1 MRVILAE
8 KPDMGLN
15 IATAIGIS
23 KRDKGYITLKS
34 GDIVT
39 WAIGHLIQQKQPDT
53 YPGYEEWTI
62 ENLPFVPEPIQMEE
76 DPAKKDQLKVVKSLL
91 QKSDSCVIAT
101 DPEREGEHIAR
112 TILEYVGYRGQ
123 LKRLWI
129 NDLTPETILQGFQ
142 NLKDASEYD
151 NLAAAA
157 KVRAA
162 ADYWMGITATRFF
175 TVLAQTVLHESAV
188 LSVGRVQT
196 PTLRLVYDREQEI
209 ENFVPKPFYTVSAD
223 FKADQDTYR
232 GQWFKEDPIEGKT
245 YRLDSL
251 EAAKAI
257 QEKVKGHE
265 GKIISYRSKEARRQA
280 PSLLDGAALQTAA
293 RKLLGFDI
301 QKSTKLLQSVYDK
314 HYCSYPRTKSQH
326 LSDNAADQLADNLN
340 KLRLDSKYAN
350 LFPETIVSLKGN
362 KRFVNNEKAAEHHAI
377 VPTGRNPEKYIMDEK
392 LKLSPDEEKL
402 YKLILQHTL
411 AAFHPEGMDQ
421 ETEVVTTAAGEL
433 FYSKGVFTLK
443 SGWRTIALTSSKEE
457 ESESESTPE
466 KAVSKMK
473 IPALQE
479 GQKVETTGVDQL
491 VGSTSK
497 PRRLHDT
504 DLVNMMQYAGNSID
518 QDEVD
523 NEVFQQLKEK
533 GIGTPATRVE
543 TIQKLIQEQFIRVDK
558 SLIYLTDK
566 GRHFMSMVYDHPLA
580 SIELTGEFEKK
591 LQLVASG
598 EIRPED
604 LQEEFKV
611 FTYDI
616 LSLQGGLTQ
625 KMLAMKKDKPL
636 FDTRVTLGECPSCG
650 KTIIEGKKG
659 FGCSGWKEGCTFTIW
674 KTFRNAKI
682 TTKQATDLLAGKE
695 ILLKNIL
702 PSAEGKK
709 PYDLL
714 LKLNGDKLESRFPTV
729 DDKSIGSCPL
739 CQKPVISYGT
749 YYACTG
755 RQDGCPVSISQ
766 EFRKVKL
773 PERAV
778 KALLAGKEVLL
789 KDLAKANGEGTYS
802 IYIFLKD
809 GKISSRFPETED
821 LSLGSC
827 PRCQKSVL
835 ETKWNYSCSNRAGG
849 CTFKLQKEFLGVE
862 VKAAQ
867 IKKLLKRGYTDKL
880 TGLKGGK
887 NGTFDTSL
895 GYDAEN
901 NRYSF
906 VKTKS

>member
-15 IATAIGIS
+15 IATALGIS
-23 KRDKGYITLKS
+23 KRDKGYITLRS
-34 GDIVT
+34 GDVVT
-39 WAIGHLIQQKQPDT
+39 WAIGHLIKPKQPDT

-62 ENLPFVPEPIQMEE
+62 ENLPFIPEPIMEE

-112 TILEYVGYRGQ
+112 TILEYLGYRGQ

-129 NDLTPETILQGFQ
+129 NDLTPETILLGFQ
-142 NLKDASEYD
+142 TLKDASEYD

-162 ADYWMGITATRFF
+162 ADFWMGITATRFF
-175 TVLAQTVLHESAV
+175 TVLAKTVLHESAV
-188 LSVGRVQT
+188 LSAGRVQT
-196 PTLRLVYDREQEI
+196 PTLRLIYDREREI

-223 FKADQDTYR
+223 FKAVQDTYR

-245 YRLDSL
+245 YRLDTL

-265 GKIISYRSKEARRQA
+265 GKVISYRSKEARRQA
-280 PSLLDGAALQTAA
+280 PSLFDVAALQTAA

-301 QKSTKLLQSVYDK
+301 QKSTKLLQAVYDK

-340 KLRLDSKYAN
+340 KIRLDSKYAN

-377 VPTGRNPEKYIMDEK
+377 VPTGRNPEKYLTDEK

-411 AAFHPEGMDQ
+411 AAFHPEGIDQ

-433 FYSKGVFTLK
+433 FYSKSVFTLK
-443 SGWRTIALTSSKEE
+443 SGWRIIALTPSKEE
-457 ESESESTPE
+457 EVGSESTPN
-466 KAVSKMK
+466 KAISKMK

-479 GQKVETTGVDQL
+479 GQEVETTGVDQQ

-497 PRRLHDT
+497 PRRMHDT

-518 QDEVD
+518 HDDVD
-523 NEVFQQLKEK
+523 NEVLQQLKEK

-580 SIELTGEFEKK
+580 SIELTGEFEQK
-591 LQLVASG
+591 LERVASG
-598 EIRPED
+598 EVSAAD
-604 LQEEFKV
+604 LQNEFKA
-611 FTYDI
+611 FTRDI
-616 LSLQGGLTQ
+616 LLLQESLTQ
-625 KMLAMKKDKPL
+625 KMLSLKQDKPL
-636 FDTRVTLGECPSCG
+636 FDTRVTIGACPCCG
-650 KTIIEGKKG
+650 KPIIEGSKG
-659 FGCSGWKEGCTFTIW
+659 YGCSGWKEGCKFTIW
-674 KTFRNAKI
+674 KTYRKAKV
-682 TTKQATDLLAGKE
+682 TTKQATDLLLGKE
-695 ILLKNIL
+695 ILLKNVP
-702 PSAEGKK
+702 PSTEGKQ
-709 PYDLL
+709 PYDLI
-714 LKLNGDKLESRFPTV
+714 LKLNGETLENRFPSTE
-729 DDKSIGSCPL
+729 DKTIGTCPL
-739 CQKPVISYGT
+739 CRKPVITYGT
-749 YYACTG
+749 HYACIG
-755 RQDGCPVSISQ
+755 RQDGCSLSIPK
-766 EFRKVKL
+766 EYRKAKL
-773 PERAV
+773 PERAII
-778 KALLAGKEVLL
+778 ALLDGKEVLL
-789 KDLAKANGEGTYS
+789 KDLAKTNGEGTYS

-809 GKISSRFPETED
+809 GRIDSRFPEAED
-821 LSLGSC
+821 LSLGKC
-827 PRCQKSVL
+827 PRCQKAVL
-835 ETKWNYSCSNRAGG
+835 ENKWNYSCSNRAGG
-849 CTFKLQKEFLGVE
+849 CTFKLQKEFLGVD
-862 VKAAQ
+862 VPAAQ

-887 NGTFDTSL
+887 SGSFDTAL

-901 NRYSF
+901 NRYGF